1 MHQTSQLDHL
11 KSKLASQRVLVSHK
25 QFARILTRSR
35 QTPAF
40 CAVVRPADDQA
51 DIPDDKSKGMTALQ
65 KQKIMREQGPKHQED
80 FKTVEDQRETVLNE
94 LPEDQRN
101 KLREI
106 LEKYQT
112 VFPDALPKGAPPA
125 RSVEHKIDLV
135 EGAVPKAKPPYRLG
149 QKEQDE
155 LEKQIRDLLD
165 QGFIRPS
172 VSPWGAPILFVPKKD
187 GRWRMCIDYR
197 ALNKDTVKDRFPI
210 PRIDELLDRLGR
222 AKFFTKLDLAS
233 GYHQIGVARGDIAK
247 TAFRT
252 NRGSYEFIVM
262 PFGLTNAPATFQR
275 LINSVFEGEINDFI
289 LVYLDDILIFSETLE
304 DHWRHLD
311 IALRRLREAKLYGR
325 LHKCDFIKEEVE
337 YLGFRISKE
346 GISTDPEKVRAVVE
360 WPTPASVR
368 DVRSFLG
375 LASYYRR
382 FIRNF
387 SLIAKPLTDLTKNDM
402 KWQWEDEQERSFIQ
416 IKVALVTAPVL
427 RIPDFSKEFVV
438 TTDASL
444 VSAGAILQQDFGEGI
459 QPVAYA
465 SRKFI
470 PAECRYSA
478 YERELLAIVWAIGL
492 WRPYLDSGHFIVQSD
507 HSSLRHL
514 PNQASTNRRIWKWIS
529 VIQSYDC
536 AIEHIPGKTNPADG
550 LSRRHWDTERGAA
563 DLSKAQDKDL
573 LELLRVSKNASDE
586 EIKEALNRVFRHRPQ
601 GNKSQDNTVLTAGEL
616 GGEASGDAVYRHS
629 FLEDEQG
636 SEDFFFPKSTPK
648 LMVTRSSVT
657 VDNSLLREMMQLLR
671 SEEPYADII
680 SRLENTTQEVLVGV
694 LKYRLRHG
702 FLKVHRGD
710 VEEGRYWK
718 TVVPNSTDI
727 KEEATQG
734 APYGA
739 IRWAPRLCQNPGAGQ
754 VQFLLGWHE

>member
-1 MHQTSQLDHL
+1 
-11 KSKLASQRVLVSHK
+11 
-25 QFARILTRSR
+25 
-35 QTPAF
+35 
-40 CAVVRPADDQA
+40 
-51 DIPDDKSKGMTALQ
+51 MTFGQ
-65 KQKIMREQGPKHQED
+65 KMKIMREQGPKHAED

-94 LPEDQRN
+94 LPEEQRDQLRN
-101 KLREI
+101 I
-106 LEKYQT
+106 LQKYDS

-125 RSVEHKIDLV
+125 RSVEHKIELV

-233 GYHQIGVARGDIAK
+233 GYHQIGVTSGDIAK

-275 LINSVFEGEINDFI
+275 LINSVFEGEINDFV

-311 IALRRLREAKLYGR
+311 IALRRLRDAKLYGR
-325 LHKCDFIKEEVE
+325 LHKCDFIKKEVE
-337 YLGFRISKE
+337 YLGFKISKD

-387 SLIAKPLTDLTKNDM
+387 SLIAKPLTDLTKNNM
-402 KWQWEDEQERSFIQ
+402 KWQWEDEQERAFIQ

-514 PNQASTNRRIWKWIS
+514 PNQASTNRRVWKWIS
-529 VIQSYDC
+529 VMQSYDC
-536 AIEHIPGKTNPADG
+536 SIEHIPGKTNPADG

-573 LELLRVSKNASDE
+573 LELLRVRVDASDD
-586 EIKEALNRVFRHRPQ
+586 EIKEALHRVFRH
-601 GNKSQDNTVLTAGEL
+601 K
-616 GGEASGDAVYRHS
+616 
-629 FLEDEQG
+629 
-636 SEDFFFPKSTPK
+636 PK
-648 LMVTRSSVT
+648 
-657 VDNSLLREMMQLLR
+657 E
-671 SEEPYADII
+671 II
-680 SRLENTTQEVLVGV
+680 
-694 LKYRLRHG
+694 
-702 FLKVHRGD
+702 HR
-710 VEEGRYWK
+710 RTHK
-718 TVVPNSTDI
+718 
-727 KEEATQG
+727 
-734 APYGA
+734 
-739 IRWAPRLCQNPGAGQ
+739 
-754 VQFLLGWHE
+754 F